1 MWRLY
6 LVGGAMAFRDGRMGV
21 DQILAV
27 RPDGDGASSMPPV
40 RRPRVVLTGFSLSN
54 FVAVSGFSLLA
65 VAILMAVTAFVGRR
79 QGRVSV
85 VDTAWGLGFVVVALV
100 AAVVG
105 DGPLWRRL
113 LVLLLVAVWGGRL
126 ARHMHT
132 RNQGKGEDPRYEAM
146 LADQP
151 GDPFL
156 VAIRKVYLVQGVA
169 VWFVSLPLQVSAA
182 SGDGLVVVAV
192 LGAAVWLLGVVF
204 EAVGDAQLARFKA
217 DARNKGTVMDR
228 GLWAMDPTP
237 ELLRRLGRLVG
248 ALPRRRQR
256 LARCPHRPV
265 AGRHDVLP
273 RLRHRCATAREGD
286 VEAARL
292 PGVPAAHELLH
303 PPAAE
308 AH

>member
-1 MWRLY
+1 M
-6 LVGGAMAFRDGRMGV
+6 
-21 DQILAV
+21 
-27 RPDGDGASSMPPV
+27 
-40 RRPRVVLTGFSLSN
+40 VLTGFSLSN

-132 RNQGKGEDPRYEAM
+132 RNRGKGEDPRYEAM

-156 VAIRKVYLVQGVA
+156 VAVRKVYLVQGAA

-228 GLWAMDPTP
+228 GLWGWTRHPNYFGDSAVWWG
-237 ELLRRLGRLVG
+237 LYLVAASAWPG
-248 ALPRRRQR
+248 VLTV
-256 LARCPHRPV
+256 LSPV
-265 AGRHDVLP
+265 VMTYFLVF
-273 RLRHRCATAREGD
+273 ATG
-286 VEAARL
+286 ARL
-292 PGVPAAHELLH
+292 LEKEMSKRPGYPEYQQRTSYFIPR
-303 PPAAE
+303 PPKRG
-308 AH
+308 

>member
-1 MWRLY
+1 M
-6 LVGGAMAFRDGRMGV
+6 
-21 DQILAV
+21 
-27 RPDGDGASSMPPV
+27 
-40 RRPRVVLTGFSLSN
+40 VLTGFSLSN

-132 RNQGKGEDPRYEAM
+132 RNRGRGEDPRYEAM

-156 VAIRKVYLVQGVA
+156 VAVRKVYLVQGAA
-169 VWFVSLPLQVSAA
+169 VWFVSIPLQVSAA
-182 SGDGLVVVAV
+182 SGDGLVLVAV

-228 GLWAMDPTP
+228 GLWGWTRHPNYFGDSAVWWG
-237 ELLRRLGRLVG
+237 LYLVAASAWPG
-248 ALPRRRQR
+248 VLTV
-256 LARCPHRPV
+256 LSPV
-265 AGRHDVLP
+265 VMTYFLVF
-273 RLRHRCATAREGD
+273 ATG
-286 VEAARL
+286 ARL
-292 PGVPAAHELLH
+292 LEKEMSKRPGYPEYQQRTSYFIPR
-303 PPAAE
+303 PPKRD
-308 AH
+308 